1 MKITGVR
8 AHLLKPRQR
17 GAEAENEGLVRIFT
31 DEGIEGNSV
40 VSSASADELV
50 RLFGAEGFGRLI
62 GSELREKREEKLI
75 GSDPFFREKIEKSIG
90 SQYFWHPLSNEVLC
104 ALDECL
110 WDIAGKALKL
120 PVYKL
125 LGAYRDRI
133 LAYASTP
140 NYEKERDYIDLVAEC
155 QEKGFKAIKI
165 HPYRH
170 WKRDI
175 ALCKSIREA
184 VGEETTLMLD
194 PFAAYAQDE
203 ALKVGR
209 EIQKL
214 DFYWYEDP
222 IPTADVDC
230 LQDLCASLDIPILM
244 GEHLTSLSQYGEY
257 IRSHATDALRC
268 VDIRV
273 GGITAMMKVAHLAE
287 SFGMKCEP
295 HSWGSPITQAAH
307 LHVMLAIR
315 NCDFFELP
323 VPEGIFDRG
332 VRNAIRIDDNGY
344 VHGPA
349 ENGLGINMCEVLS
362 ACNLSSR
369 RRPRP
374 TTTS

>member
-1 MKITGVR
+1 LKITGVR
-8 AHLLKPRQR
+8 AHVLKQR
-17 GAEAENEGLVRIFT
+17 PGSPEVEGLVRIFT

-50 RLFGAEGFGRLI
+50 RLVSTEGWLI
-62 GSELREKREEKLI
+62 GSEFESLI
-75 GSDPFFREKIEKSIG
+75 GSDPLFREKIEKSFG
-90 SQYFWHPLSNEVLC
+90 AQYYWHPLNNEVLC

-140 NYEKERDYIDLVAEC
+140 NYEKDSDYMDLVGEC
-155 QEKGFKAIKI
+155 QKIGFRAIKI

-184 VGEETTLMLD
+184 VGEKMILMLD
-194 PFAAYAQDE
+194 PFAAYTEDE

-209 EIQKL
+209 EIEKL

-222 IPTADVDC
+222 IPTEVHC
-230 LQDLCASLDIPILM
+230 LENLCASLDIPILM
-244 GEHLTSLSQYGEY
+244 GEQLTSLSQYGEY
-257 IRSHATDALRC
+257 IRARATDALRC
-268 VDIRV
+268 IDVKV

-295 HSWGSPITQAAH
+295 HSWGSPLTQAAH

-332 VRNAIRIDDNGY
+332 VRNSIRIDSDGY
-344 VHGPA
+344 VRAPA
-349 ENGLGINMCEVLS
+349 GNGLGIDIDWEEVDKI
-362 ACNLSSR
+362 
-369 RRPRP
+369 
-374 TTTS
+374 TTKVIQ